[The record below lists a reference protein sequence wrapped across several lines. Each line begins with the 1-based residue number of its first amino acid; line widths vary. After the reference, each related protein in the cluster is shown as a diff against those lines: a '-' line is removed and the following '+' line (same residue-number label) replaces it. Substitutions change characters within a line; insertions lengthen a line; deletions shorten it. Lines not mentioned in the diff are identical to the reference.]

1 MDRRQ
6 AFGALAAI
14 GSYFVTARG
23 ASAQNSSK
31 TYRIAILAV
40 RARPRS
46 FDTDPT
52 YGVFVQALRNLGYA
66 EGKNATIEWRF
77 ADSDYKRLP
86 QLAKDLVAA
95 TPDVLVCHTTAGAQA
110 AQAATRTIPIVFLAV
125 ADPVGFGLVKSLGRP
140 GTNAT
145 GLSNI
150 GPEAVPK
157 RLEVLKAALP
167 RTSRIAYLEDPAGLS
182 TPQALDR
189 LRTAS
194 QHLGLRVRVLFASS
208 EVEVQR
214 AFISM
219 KKDRPDAVLVSNDSI
234 FFEQR
239 DLLAQLAKTD
249 RLPCMYAY
257 ADNVRSGGLMS
268 YGEDLA
274 EVYSRAASYVAR
286 ILKGASPG
294 DLPVQEPS
302 PFKLAINLRTA
313 KAIGLSIS
321 NEVRLRAD
329 EVIE

>member
-23 ASAQNSSK
+23 ASAQKTGK

-66 EGKNATIEWRF
+66 EGQNTTIEWRF
-77 ADSDYKRLP
+77 ADSDHKRLP
-86 QLAKDLVAA
+86 QLALDLVAA
-95 TPDVLVCHTTAGAQA
+95 TPDVLVCHSTAGVQA
-110 AQAATRTIPIVFLAV
+110 AQAATHTIPIVFLAV
-125 ADPVGFGLVKSLGRP
+125 ADPVGRGFVKSLGRP

-145 GLSNI
+145 GLANI
-150 GPEAVPK
+150 DPETTPK
-157 RLEVLKAALP
+157 RLELLKAALP
-167 RTSRIAYLEDPAGLS
+167 RTSRIAYLENPAGLS

-189 LRTAS
+189 VRIAS
-194 QHLGLRVRVLFASS
+194 ERLGLRVRVLFASS
-208 EVEVQR
+208 EMEVQR

-219 KKDRPDAVLVSNDSI
+219 KKDRPDAVLVATDS
-234 FFEQR
+234 FFIEQR

-249 RLPCMYAY
+249 RLPCMYGY
-257 ADNVRSGGLMS
+257 ADHVRSGGLMS

-274 EVYSRAASYVAR
+274 VLWSRGASYVDR

-294 DLPVQEPS
+294 DLPVQEAS

-313 KAIGLSIS
+313 KAIGVSIS